1 MTTVAS
7 FRVPGF
13 GQVDVVE
20 QSYAGDRFWD
30 LFGASGE
37 CLNEVNP
44 FLKNH
49 TQHEVEEFLARK
61 LNDIL
66 SRLERECE
74 RNRIGQEE
82 LDEAVHEAAQTINAR
97 LNQVAEGQRQE
108 PLISTAEEAAARINN
123 GGRRHQLAFLFE
135 VYGEVAAAEVL
146 REAKE

>member
-20 QSYAGDRFWD
+20 QTDAGERFWD
-30 LFGASGE
+30 LFASSGE
-37 CLNEVNP
+37 CLNEGNP
-44 FLKNH
+44 FLKKP
-49 TQHEVEEFLARK
+49 TQNEVEEFLAPK
-61 LNDIL
+61 LDDIL
-66 SRLERECE
+66 SRLEKECE

-108 PLISTAEEAAARINN
+108 RLISTADEAAARINN
-123 GGRRHQLAFLFE
+123 GGRRHQLAFLFA
-135 VYGEVAAAEVL
+135 VYGEVAAVEVL
-146 REAKE
+146 RKAEE